1 MKPSFR
7 RGINQNLKYTYNGEM
22 MKYETIIE
30 KHRGWQVVFRRSAQ
44 RYIIL
49 KYTCLAC
56 HHRTSR
62 RLQKARVTWWH
73 YYIAPLEAKPLPH
86 RICHC
91 GCERPVPPSIEEQMK
106 AYKRLAYWRHQFQV
120 HRTAFFEGKIGKRG
134 N

>member
-1 MKPSFR
+1 MKLSFR
-7 RGINQNLKYTYNGEM
+7 RGISQKLEYTYNGEKAM
-22 MKYETIIE
+22 YETVLE
-30 KHRGWQVVFRRSAQ
+30 KGKGWQVIFRRNPQ

-49 KYTCLAC
+49 TYLCSVC
-56 HHRTSR
+56 RHRITWKSEHG
-62 RLQKARVTWWH
+62 RVFWRH
-73 YYIAPLEAKPLPH
+73 FYSVNYAEKPRPH
-86 RICHC
+86 RVCYC